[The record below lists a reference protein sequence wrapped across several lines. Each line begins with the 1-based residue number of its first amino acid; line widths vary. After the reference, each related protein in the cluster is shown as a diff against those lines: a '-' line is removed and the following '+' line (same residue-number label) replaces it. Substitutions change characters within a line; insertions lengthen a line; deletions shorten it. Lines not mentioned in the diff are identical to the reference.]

1 MWSGA
6 RQAGLQS
13 SETDVLSVGGMIL
26 SWGKTAAGATL
37 LVLASSA
44 FAQTAAT
51 PAGSAKVTGAQAGGR
66 KHGTS
71 KPAPAPETP
80 PPPPAPL
87 TPEQM
92 PPLPPQVT
100 YNNGLLTIV
109 ATNSTLAD
117 ILQAVSASTGASVDA
132 PAHLTSERVAARLGP
147 GEPREVLSDLLRGP
161 RFDYILVGSDGD
173 PNEVHSIILTPNQ
186 SSPSVAIAQAQARP
200 APPAQEEMDEE
211 VEEEPAQPEPQPPPP
226 PTQSPRHRPFGQQ
239 QPPDQ
244 TVAPPSSPS
253 DGAQP
258 PQQTPQ
264 PQQQPQVK
272 TPEQLLE
279 ELRNLQ
285 QNPPQQNPPQQN
297 PQQQNPQQQDRPQ

>member
-1 MWSGA
+1 
-6 RQAGLQS
+6 
-13 SETDVLSVGGMIL
+13 MIL
-26 SWGKTAAGATL
+26 SWGKTAAVATL

-51 PAGSAKVTGAQAGGR
+51 PAPPATVKVAHAGER
-66 KHGTS
+66 KHVAS
-71 KPAPAPETP
+71 KPVPAPETP

-92 PPLPPQVT
+92 PPVPPQVT

-117 ILQAVSASTGASVDA
+117 ILQAVSARTGASVDA
-132 PAHLTSERVAARLGP
+132 PAHLTGERVAARLGP
-147 GEPREVLSDLLRGP
+147 GAPREVLSDLLRGP

-173 PNEVHSIILTPNQ
+173 PNGVHSIILTPNQ
-186 SSPSVAIAQAQARP
+186 SSPSVAMAQAQTRP
-200 APPAQEEMDEE
+200 VSHAEEEMDEE
-211 VEEEPAQPEPQPPPP
+211 VEEEAAQPEPQPPPP
-226 PTQSPRHRPFGQQ
+226 AQQSPRHRPFVQQ

-253 DGAQP
+253 DGAQQ
-258 PQQTPQ
+258 PQQTLQ

-285 QNPPQQNPPQQN
+285 QNPLQQNPPQQN
-297 PQQQNPQQQDRPQ
+297 PQQQDRPQ